1 MYNENKNKNIRND
14 ENLSGGSHEIFGK
27 SSE

>member
-1 MYNENKNKNIRND
+1 MYHENKNKNIRND
-14 ENLSGGSHEIFGK
+14 GKVCGGSHEIFGK